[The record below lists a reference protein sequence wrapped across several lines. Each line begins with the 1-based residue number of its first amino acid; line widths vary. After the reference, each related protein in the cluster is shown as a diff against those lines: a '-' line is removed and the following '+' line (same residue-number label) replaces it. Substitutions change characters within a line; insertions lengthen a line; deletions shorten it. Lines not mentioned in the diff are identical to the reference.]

1 MFVQSGS
8 YIEKGEIIGRI
19 VDPQKPGMSA
29 DILSPESGL
38 IICCATNPFVTAGT
52 PVGHLLPI
60 TRGVRLVKSQ
70 LDVHNRLI
78 VSGSLEEPPWREEYE
93 VDEISIEGEWKG
105 GDVDSEWQRDWDD
118 QFGENLAAAHSEPS
132 SEEEEQ

>member
-1 MFVQSGS
+1 MNVARSLAC
-8 YIEKGEIIGRI
+8 IPHP
-19 VDPQKPGMSA
+19 VD
-29 DILSPESGL
+29 
-38 IICCATNPFVTAGT
+38 CCATNPFVTAGT

-70 LDVHNRLI
+70 LDDHNRLI
-78 VSGSLEEPPWREEYE
+78 VTGSIEDPPWREEYE

-118 QFGENLAAAHSEPS
+118 QFGENLAAAHIEQS